1 MKLIPLNKLNQRI
14 LKTFIITAATLV
26 CLTVSLN
33 HELWTD
39 EGYMLISSLDYTIIE
54 LLDYY
59 RFNGFVP
66 VHSFFIKI
74 LAGITD
80 NQIIVLKSITIFS
93 YLLCCLLI
101 INIKEIPLF
110 VKILLLFSYP
120 LLAEYAIIN
129 RHYIWY
135 ALAIFYLIL
144 INKKKYNFTL
154 LSLGLLNSTGP
165 FGVIIGVAFKASNY
179 SFFLNN
185 LKNNK
190 LSSLIYLIFFLISIY
205 YIFPFDQNL
214 NFTKFRTGDSWY
226 GLPGLEKFN
235 YVFDR
240 IFLSI
245 NYTQDILDSDNIWSL
260 YNSNYYIYKFFLA
273 YGIIQFLILLALL
286 INEDKS
292 SFFFILIIFFLFLT
306 AFIIQGRGDWRHYF
320 IFSIIFYCLSLKIIF
335 FHKKTNIFK
344 SIYKLS
350 FIATLILSNIF
361 SISFITKDLFYD
373 FSQGYNVALFLKKNH
388 IKCNDI
394 TSYPLGASNSW
405 VPYMEKNCKPFQ
417 FGLGGN
423 YSFHKNLAVGRSQKY
438 NNADLLNSI
447 NTNYIILKCEMNKR
461 YVDPCKKN
469 IEFYTNLKTYN
480 KKNKIFRF
488 NSKTLN
494 GYEKFVIFKIY
505 KAN

>member
-1 MKLIPLNKLNQRI
+1 MLNERI
-14 LKTFIITAATLV
+14 LKAFIITAATLV

-39 EGYMLISSLDYTIIE
+39 EGYMLISSLDYTFFE

-74 LAGITD
+74 LEGISD

-144 INKKKYNFTL
+144 INEKNYNFTL

-165 FGVIIGVAFKASNY
+165 LGVIIGVAFKASNY
-179 SFFLNN
+179 NFFLNS

-190 LSSLIYLIFFLISIY
+190 LSSLIYSIFFLVSIY

-214 NFTKFRTGDSWY
+214 NFTKFRVGDSWY
-226 GLPGLEKFN
+226 GLPSLEKFN

-245 NYTQDILDSDNIWSL
+245 NYTQDILNIDNIWSL
-260 YNSNYYIYKFFLA
+260 YQSNYYVYKFFLA

-286 INEDKS
+286 INEDKA
-292 SFFFILIIFFLFLT
+292 SFFFILIIFFLFLI

-335 FHKKTNIFK
+335 FHKKKNILK

-350 FIATLILSNIF
+350 IIATLILSNIF
-361 SISFITKDLFYD
+361 SISFITKDLFFD
-373 FSQGYNVALFLKKNH
+373 FSQGYNVSNFLKKNM
-388 IKCNDI
+388 IKCKDVS
-394 TSYPLGASNSW
+394 SYPPGASNSW
-405 VPYMEKNCKPFQ
+405 IPYMSNDCKPYQ
-417 FGLGGN
+417 IGLGGYYN
-423 YSFHKNLAVGRSQKY
+423 FHKNLPTGIGLKY
-438 NNADLLNSI
+438 NNPDLFNDI
-447 NTNYIILKCEMNKR
+447 KTKYIILKCEMYERFVN
-461 YVDPCKKN
+461 PCDKN
-469 IEFYTNLKTYN
+469 IKFYANLKTFN
-480 KKNKIFRF
+480 TRNKIFKF
-488 NSKTLN
+488 DTQTLN
-494 GYEKFVIFKIY
+494 GYEKFIIFKIY
-505 KAN
+505 RDN